1 MKRLIL
7 TSYGLTS
14 IVGKK
19 LIQNELAKDGDL
31 SDKRIFLFHE
41 PYYSIERTLVN
52 ICLNMGFKEEN
63 IILSGQQKSNEDL
76 LTVDY
81 VYITEGN
88 TFEIMTL
95 LREHGLVEVL
105 QKAVENGATYI
116 GASAG
121 AMIAGSSIEEAL
133 SFDRNFV
140 CLDDFT
146 GLELWSDSVI
156 IPHYTQKELK
166 RYVRNTPGMKDR
178 YKHIYSIPNSGIL
191 VLEE

>member
-14 IVGKK
+14 IVGRK

-31 SDKRIFLFHE
+31 REKRIFLFHE
-41 PYYSIERTLVN
+41 PYYSIERPLLN
-52 ICLNMGFKEEN
+52 ACLSMGFKEEN
-63 IILSGQQKSNEDL
+63 IIFSGQQRSDEDL

-88 TFEIMTL
+88 TFEIMSL
-95 LREHGLVEVL
+95 LREHGLVEVIK
-105 QKAVENGATYI
+105 KAVENGATYI

-121 AMIAGSSIEEAL
+121 AMITGNSIEEAL

-146 GLELWSDSVI
+146 GLGLLDGTVV
-156 IPHYTQKELK
+156 IPHYTKKELN
-166 RYVRNTPGMKDR
+166 RYIRNTPGMKVR
-178 YKHIYSIPNSGIL
+178 YKHIYSIPNTGIL
-191 VLEE
+191 VLED